1 MKINN
6 IQAKHL
12 GSGVV
17 VFENVLDVDFNF
29 LHSVAKEVVLREKD
43 EMYTL
48 TTHPETNEP
57 TYLNRSG
64 YYFDVKNVDDMPMR
78 GSMIH
83 MDPRDEVRS
92 LLSFVEEAKY
102 QCLLR
107 YMEIFPISYKNI
119 WWKVKG
125 HIVGYGPGVY
135 LGTHSDTSADYVY
148 GLEHPSDQLAT
159 RNTLSCIVYINNSVD
174 SIEHMGETDFVGGH
188 HHFDFLGIT
197 YKPNRGD
204 VLMFPSNF
212 IASHEVKPTLAG
224 LRLSYLGWFAHGT
237 PNKLVNEDVIDP
249 NKDPNG
255 AVISTNVYL
264 PKLREDF
271 QEYLISAGHDKNTL
285 PYSITTVGS

>member
-1 MKINN
+1 MKLNEIK
-6 IQAKHL
+6 ADHL
-12 GSGVV
+12 GGGVV
-17 VFENVLDVDFNF
+17 LFKNVIDMDFAYF
-29 LHSVAKEVVLREKD
+29 YQIAKEVVLREKD

-48 TTHPETNEP
+48 TTHPETGEP
-57 TYLNRSG
+57 SYLNRSG

-83 MDPRDEVRS
+83 LDPREEVRS

-107 YMEIFPISYKNI
+107 YMEIFPIAYKNI

-135 LGTHSDTSADYVY
+135 LGTHSDTSADYIY
-148 GLEHPSDQLAT
+148 GLPHPSDQLAT
-159 RNTLSCIVYINNSVD
+159 RNTLSCIVYINDSVESAD
-174 SIEHMGETDFVGGH
+174 SMSDSEFVGGEH
-188 HHFDFLGIT
+188 YFDFLGIT
-197 YKPNRGD
+197 YKPQKGD

-224 LRLSYLGWFAHGT
+224 LRLSYLGWYAHGT

-249 NKDPNG
+249 NEDPNG
-255 AVISTNVYL
+255 AIVSTNVYL

-271 QEYLISAGHDKNTL
+271 QNYLVSAGHDKNTL